1 MRTPF
6 LSLAALAVSTA
17 ATPAFAEQDIGGGF
31 SLSGNA
37 ALVTDYRFRG
47 VSFSGEDIAI
57 QGGIDLAHMSG
68 FYLGTWGSSL
78 EEETGVFED
87 NGDTIGLGH
96 TEIDIYAGW
105 RGELRSGVEVDVGML
120 YYYYPNANNNIVVAG
135 TRADFPT
142 DYFEPYAAISYS
154 IGPAQLTTGFAYA
167 FDQDALG
174 NNDNLYVY
182 GELGIGIPNTPL
194 TVNGH
199 LGYTNGSLSV
209 DTDNDYLDWSIG
221 VDYVLGPATIGVAYI
236 DTNAPSIAGLDA
248 TLVGTFAISF

>member
-1 MRTPF
+1 M
-6 LSLAALAVSTA
+6 L
-17 ATPAFAEQDIGGGF
+17 
-31 SLSGNA
+31 
-37 ALVTDYRFRG
+37 FR
-47 VSFSGEDIAI
+47 S
-57 QGGIDLAHMSG
+57 
-68 FYLGTWGSSL
+68 
-78 EEETGVFED
+78 
-87 NGDTIGLGH
+87 
-96 TEIDIYAGW
+96 GW